1 MSAHLSHADAA
12 FDGVGHSSGAAGKDP
27 AAPLVQATDLR
38 KVFPA
43 ARGSKNRDGVTAV
56 DGVSFALMPN
66 ECLAIVG
73 ESGSGKTTVARM
85 IVGLET
91 VTSGEVLLGGQD
103 VTAAPRS
110 LASRRER
117 AREIQYVFQDPYSSL
132 NGRQRIGD
140 VIASN
145 VKLHSRDKSRSA
157 QAQAQEILDAVGLPE
172 RFFDRYP
179 RELSG
184 GQRQRVAI
192 ARALAAEPKVI
203 VLDEAVAALDVSIQ
217 AQILNLLADIR
228 QQREVSYLFIS
239 HDLAVVNQIS
249 ERMLV
254 MENGKIVDQGD
265 TAELLANPTHP
276 YTRALRA
283 AVPGPGWKPTRREQ
297 LAS

>member
-1 MSAHLSHADAA
+1 MTSATAVSDSHVDQ
-12 FDGVGHSSGAAGKDP
+12 
-27 AAPLVQATDLR
+27 APQTLISVRELR

-43 ARGSKNRDGVTAV
+43 PRGVKADDVLAV
-56 DGVSFALMPN
+56 DAVSFDLRAD

-91 VTSGEVLLGGQD
+91 VTSGTVTVNGQD
-103 VTAAPRS
+103 RSQAARH
-110 LASRRER
+110 LRDRRTR
-117 AREIQYVFQDPYSSL
+117 AREVQYVFQDPYSSL

-140 VIASN
+140 VIQSN
-145 VKLHSRDKSRSA
+145 LRLHAEDRPGRTEL
-157 QAQAQEILDAVGLPE
+157 QRRAQEVLDAVGLPK
-172 RFFDRYP
+172 RFIDRLP

-192 ARALAAEPKVI
+192 ARALAADPKVV

-217 AQILNLLADIR
+217 AQILNLLSDIKAER
-228 QQREVSYLFIS
+228 KVSYLFIS
-239 HDLAVVNQIS
+239 HDLAVVPQIS
-249 ERMLV
+249 ARLIV
-254 MENGKIVDQGD
+254 MENGQVVDQGD
-265 TAELLANPTHP
+265 TATLLAHPTHP

-283 AVPGPGWKPTRREQ
+283 AVPGPGWKPVRREK

>member
-1 MSAHLSHADAA
+1 MNPTENAA
-12 FDGVGHSSGAAGKDP
+12 LAAT
-27 AAPLVQATDLR
+27 PLMRVQELT

-43 ARGSKNRDGVTAV
+43 PRGVKDGGVLAV
-56 DGVSFALMPN
+56 DGVSFELR
-66 ECLAIVG
+66 EDEYLAIVG

-91 VTSGEVLLGGQD
+91 VTSGQVEIHGSD
-103 VTAAPRS
+103 RTAAPRS
-110 LASRRER
+110 LRERRAR
-117 AREIQYVFQDPYSSL
+117 AREVQYVFQDPYSSL

-140 VIASN
+140 VITSN
-145 VKLHSRDKSRSA
+145 LRLHGAGSGAARLR
-157 QAQAQEILDAVGLPE
+157 AQEILDAVGLPK

-192 ARALAAEPKVI
+192 ARALAADPGII

-217 AQILNLLADIR
+217 AQILNLLADIKAER
-228 QQREVSYLFIS
+228 QVSYLFIS

-249 ERMLV
+249 DRMIV
-254 MENGKIVDQGD
+254 MENGRVVDQGD
-265 TAELLANPTHP
+265 TATLLAHPTHP

-283 AVPGPGWKPTRREQ
+283 AVPGPGWAPKRREQ

>member
-1 MSAHLSHADAA
+1 MTQS
-12 FDGVGHSSGAAGKDP
+12 P
-27 AAPLVQATDLR
+27 QPLISVKDLR

-43 ARGSKNRDGVTAV
+43 PRGVKAEDVVAV
-56 DGVSFALMPN
+56 DGVSFDLFAD

-91 VTSGEVLLGGQD
+91 VTAGTVTVEGED
-103 VTAAPRS
+103 RTAAPKR
-110 LASRRER
+110 LRDRRER
-117 AREIQYVFQDPYSSL
+117 ARQVQYVFQDPYSSL

-140 VIASN
+140 VILSN
-145 VKLHSRDKSRSA
+145 LSLHADGRPGRA
-157 QAQAQEILDAVGLPE
+157 ELQRRAQEILDAVGLPR
-172 RFFDRYP
+172 RFADRLP

-192 ARALAAEPKVI
+192 ARALAADPQVV

-228 QQREVSYLFIS
+228 AERNVSYLFIS

-249 ERMLV
+249 DRMIV
-254 MENGKIVDQGD
+254 MENGKVVDRGD
-265 TAELLANPTHP
+265 TEALLAHPTHP

-283 AVPGPGWKPTRREQ
+283 AVPGPGWRPVRREK

>member
-1 MSAHLSHADAA
+1 MTVTVR
-12 FDGVGHSSGAAGKDP
+12 G
-27 AAPLVQATDLR
+27 AAPLVRVTDLK

-43 ARGSKNRDGVTAV
+43 PRGTRGDGVVAV
-56 DGVSFALMPN
+56 DGVSFELLPD

-85 IVGLET
+85 IVGLESLT
-91 VTSGEVLLGGQD
+91 EGSVEINGKD
-103 VTAAPRS
+103 VSAAPRS
-110 LASRRER
+110 LKDRRLR
-117 AREIQYVFQDPYSSL
+117 AREVQYVFQDPYSSL

-145 VKLHSRDKSRSA
+145 IRLHGGGSGSSVRS
-157 QAQAQEILDAVGLPE
+157 QAQEVLDTVGLPA
-172 RFFDRYP
+172 RFFDRLP

-192 ARALAAEPKVI
+192 ARALAAKPKVM

-217 AQILNLLADIR
+217 AQILNLLADIKAE
-228 QQREVSYLFIS
+228 REVSYLFIS

-249 ERMLV
+249 DRMIV
-254 MENGKIVDQGD
+254 MENGVVVDSGV
-265 TAELLANPTHP
+265 TAELLQNPTHP

-283 AVPGPGWKPTRREQ
+283 AVPGPGWKPKRREQ
-297 LAS
+297 LTA

>member
-1 MSAHLSHADAA
+1 MSVETASADALIRVA
-12 FDGVGHSSGAAGKDP
+12 
-27 AAPLVQATDLR
+27 DLR

-43 ARGSKNRDGVTAV
+43 PRGTKHEDVVAV
-56 DGVSFALMPN
+56 DGVSFELRAD

-91 VTSGEVLLGGQD
+91 VTDGTVEVLGQD
-103 VTAAPRS
+103 RTTAPRS
-110 LASRRER
+110 LRDRRVR
-117 AREIQYVFQDPYSSL
+117 AREVQYVFQDPYSSL
-132 NGRQRIGD
+132 NGRQRIGE
-140 VIASN
+140 VIMSN
-145 VKLHSRDKSRSA
+145 LKLHSGSAAGLKARA
-157 QAQAQEILDAVGLPE
+157 QAILDSVGLPQ

-192 ARALAAEPKVI
+192 ARALAADPKVI

-217 AQILNLLADIR
+217 AQILNLLSDIKAER
-228 QQREVSYLFIS
+228 KVSYLFIS
-239 HDLAVVNQIS
+239 HDLAVVHQIS
-249 ERMLV
+249 DRMIV
-254 MENGKIVDQGD
+254 MENGRIVDGGD
-265 TAELLANPTHP
+265 TAELLANPVHP

-283 AVPGPGWKPTRREQ
+283 AVPGPGWKPVRREQ